1 MYEIPCPKTGNPK
14 NKSLTPISIYVIDTI
29 GLVTSRK
36 LLKVLFDPGST
47 KTMIKSS
54 AVPKKAVP
62 VSMKQGKKINTIAG
76 QMQTSK
82 MITLR
87 NIKLPEFDKNCRIEG
102 TKALIFENECKYDI
116 IFGSDFL
123 TMIGMDI
130 KYSSGEME

>member
-1 MYEIPCPKTGNPK
+1 MSDDNCMELLHAHDDDSSVGTEECYGIYEEDDLEEILYEIPVPKTGNPR
-14 NKSLTPISIYVIDTI
+14 NNSLTPISICVIDTI

-54 AVPKKAVP
+54 AVPRKAVP

-82 MITLR
+82 MVKLR
-87 NIKLPEFDKNCRIEG
+87 NIKLPEF
-102 TKALIFENECKYDI
+102 
-116 IFGSDFL
+116 
-123 TMIGMDI
+123 
-130 KYSSGEME
+130 